1 MEYVMTKQLNII
13 PRFVGHRQAAVETA
27 SDENPFTII
36 RKGLKDEIAAG
47 KKRRRMLYMA
57 MAGMLVAATVVVGV
71 LATKIATYS
80 LPNVLEE
87 EFINTPNS
95 IDFNKFLASQF

>member
-1 MEYVMTKQLNII
+1 MTKQLNVI
-13 PRFVGHRQAAVETA
+13 PRFVGHRQAKANG
-27 SDENPFTII
+27 DENPFTII

-57 MAGMLVAATVVVGV
+57 MAAMLIAATVVVVV

-80 LPNVLEE
+80 LPNALDE

-95 IDFNKFLASQF
+95 LAFDKFLGEGIGQ